1 MTSLIIVVLVF
12 VAFIIYACSINALMT
27 HFSNKSV
34 PTNIISTLLVLFP
47 IVNTLVAIYLG
58 IPEYKNTLKLIF
70 KR

>member
-1 MTSLIIVVLVF
+1 MTSLIIVVLVL
-12 VAFIIYACSINALMT
+12 VAFIIYACSINSLLT
-27 HFSNKSV
+27 YFSNKSV
-34 PTNIISTLLVLFP
+34 PTNIISSLLVLFP